1 MVCCFFCEA
10 HKITLVI
17 LSCSLDSLICHS
29 CVFCLYHLQI
39 SNCPACATFALAD
52 PQFVVYQLKVKIHT
66 SNPTHTRRE
75 DKHMFF
81 EFPQPLPVCGDIKV
95 EFFHKQNKMMKKV
108 SCACVSVCLHVWEFR
123 FCLIYLTLTNVCRL
137 IKSLFRLIVMTSVRS
152 KSNQQTFDIFSLS
165 WVPTLRLFRG
175 IKLKAF

>member
-1 MVCCFFCEA
+1 MVCSFFCEA

-17 LSCSLDSLICHS
+17 LPCSLDSLICHS

-39 SNCPACATFALAD
+39 SNCPACATFTLFAD

-66 SNPTHTRRE
+66 SNPAHTRRE

-108 SCACVSVCLHVWEFR
+108 SGVCVCMCVKGISFLPDLLDTDTFLSNSQE
-123 FCLIYLTLTNVCRL
+123 LISAADCHDLC
-137 IKSLFRLIVMTSVRS
+137 
-152 KSNQQTFDIFSLS
+152 
-165 WVPTLRLFRG
+165 
-175 IKLKAF
+175 